1 MNKLSLSFRTF
12 ALTLFLTV
20 IIIAL
25 ILMGQ
30 SSLVVITGL
39 IIAITIES
47 LYLHMFLKKQIN
59 QVDEYFSA
67 LGSGDV
73 TAKLNHSVCSDFHRL
88 AETVQSN
95 NKNTKLIVGK
105 MLSTSE
111 KLLNLIEILKKSGD
125 EMATSFVQ
133 VSHNINEIT
142 EALDNMAK
150 ETLDMQND
158 AYQMMDDMNAVTD
171 NATKTESLSS
181 VMKSNLD
188 TTTSNTIELIERMKK
203 SSNQNSLI
211 SGDIKSLSDDM
222 TSIMEIVKIISDI
235 SEKTNLLALNAS
247 IEAARAGDA
256 GRGFAVVAE
265 EVRKLAEQSND
276 SSEKISQIIHSVVT
290 KTENIAEKMFK
301 EVKQSDDNV
310 NYADQSNHFLKES
323 FISVNATIEMV
334 REILD
339 RANKQKETTEAVY
352 ELIKNISNESQEVTA
367 NIEETSSLT
376 EVQLNSLN
384 DITASIHHL
393 HSISNQLADNAEQ
406 YKKGLTVGQEISD
419 KVDKSLIFLKQNVS
433 QITNTPIDQ
442 INQSILKKIKAGSSD
457 YELVALMN
465 NKGIAVEFSQDVG
478 GKNIDVSHRPFY
490 KQSILGADY
499 KSEPYISSITNEY
512 CITVST
518 PLRSD
523 NKIIGVISLDITL

>member
-1 MNKLSLSFRTF
+1 MNKLSVSLRTF
-12 ALTLFLTV
+12 SLTLVLTA

-25 ILMGQ
+25 ILSNQ
-30 SSLVVITGL
+30 STLVVITGL
-39 IIAITIES
+39 VLALFIES
-47 LYLHMFLKKQIN
+47 LYLRMLLNKQLEY
-59 QVDEYFSA
+59 VDTYFNRM
-67 LGSGDV
+67 GSGDV
-73 TAKLNHSVCSDFHRL
+73 TAKLDSRVCSDFHKL
-88 AETVQSN
+88 ADTVQSN

-133 VSHNINEIT
+133 VSHNISEIT

-150 ETLDMQND
+150 DTLDMQND

-188 TTTSNTIELIERMKK
+188 TTNSNTVELIQRMKK
-203 SSNQNSLI
+203 SSNQNSMI
-211 SGDIKSLSDDM
+211 SDDIKSLSNDM
-222 TSIMEIVKIISDI
+222 TSIMDIVKIISDI
-235 SEKTNLLALNAS
+235 SDKTNLLALNAS

-290 KTENIAEKMFK
+290 KTESIAEKMFK
-301 EVKQSDDNV
+301 EVRQSDDNV
-310 NYADQSNHFLKES
+310 GYADQSNNFLKES
-323 FISVNATIEMV
+323 FNSVNATLEMV
-334 REILD
+334 REILN
-339 RANKQKETTEAVY
+339 RANKQKHTTEAVY
-352 ELIKNISNESQEVTA
+352 DLIKNISNESQEVTA

-376 EVQLNSLN
+376 EIQLNSLN

-393 HSISNQLADNAEQ
+393 HSISNQLADNADQ
-406 YKKGLTVGQEISD
+406 YKKGLTVGKEISE
-419 KVDKSLIFLKQNVS
+419 KVDKSLIYLKQNVS
-433 QITNTPIDQ
+433 QISDTPIER
-442 INQSILKKIKAGSSD
+442 ISQSVLKKIKEGSPD

-465 NKGIAVEFSQDVG
+465 DKGLAIEFSQDVG
-478 GKNIDVSHRPFY
+478 GKSIDVSHRPFY
-490 KQSILGADY
+490 KKSIVGTDY

-518 PLRSD
+518 PVKSK
-523 NKIIGVISLDITL
+523 NKIIGVVSLDITL